1 MVGWVYYI
9 LAMFIIL
16 TLVFVGLLI
25 LYVKHKY
32 FTSHRSIPSLPGHFL
47 FGNLLQ
53 SGLLRGASL
62 PQVYTSFKN
71 KLGDIYEIKLG
82 FLHAIIVGDI
92 DDVKYIFTHRHIYDQ
107 SHFAVELLGVFIP
120 DGLITLKGQIYLF
133 D

>member
-82 FLHAIIVGDI
+82 FLHGIIVGNI